1 VVGLLVGYVS
11 TAVIPAAMDARMI
24 QATTNVYL
32 RLRSGKENQLA
43 ARMAATLEAGSP
55 SGTGVVDREARD
67 SVSISERTRRAYSMA
82 IENKWSRARGLR
94 RRGWRPTVTITGM
107 EHLEASRA
115 RGNGSILWRMSFC
128 STPVVKI
135 AMWDAGVRLVHLS
148 KERHGAT
155 ADGWVSRHLLCPLF
169 RRAEDWYLGERV
181 VIPWDG
187 NPVGAMRTLLKRL
200 SRDNAV
206 VSMFGDSPWAHGH
219 EVDVFDG
226 RARFALG
233 APQLA
238 DKVGSTLLPVYV
250 VSERVGHYRV
260 VIDRPIE
267 LEDGMSREDRLRR
280 AAEVFAR
287 RMETAIRA
295 HPESWTYWGLF
306 WGGSEPFLP
315 TVVADGTPLHGAT
328 PPAGTTEPD

>member
-1 VVGLLVGYVS
+1 M
-11 TAVIPAAMDARMI
+11 IRM
-24 QATTNVYL
+24 TTNVYL
-32 RLRSGKENQLA
+32 RLRSGKENRLA
-43 ARMAATLEAGSP
+43 ARMAATLAAGSA
-55 SGTGVVDREARD
+55 SGTEPRDGEACDRASVV
-67 SVSISERTRRAYSMA
+67 ERMRRPYSMA
-82 IENKWSRARGLR
+82 LENKWSRARGLHP
-94 RRGWRPTVTITGM
+94 RGWRPSVAITGM
-107 EHLEASRA
+107 EHLEASQA
-115 RGNGSILWRMSFC
+115 RGQGSILWRMSFS

-135 AMWDAGVRLVHLS
+135 AMWEAGIHLVHLS

-155 ADGWVSRHLLCPLF
+155 SDGWVSRHLLCPLF

-200 SRDNAV
+200 SKDNAV

-267 LEDGMSREDRLRR
+267 LEAGLSREDRLKR

-306 WGGSEPFLP
+306 WGGAEPFLP
-315 TVVADGTPLHGAT
+315 AA
-328 PPAGTTEPD
+328 PD